1 MAKTKVKC
9 NSGWCPNSKGVIL
22 DKENKTIV
30 GKLLLPEYYVDTRLS
45 GLPRIAILAI
55 HCSVCNSHAVM
66 ELGETNLEHV
76 LTDNTVEAGVIGASE
91 ETQLGGWTKQ
101 EVIDMTNYLRLSDPK
116 VLPSQI
122 IGGASS

>member
-1 MAKTKVKC
+1 MAKTRVKC

-30 GKLLLPEYYVDTRLS
+30 GKLLLPEYYVDPELS
-45 GLPRIAILAI
+45 GSPRIAILAI
-55 HCSVCNSHAVM
+55 HCTACDGHIVM
-66 ELGETNLEHV
+66 ELDETSLEHV
-76 LTDNTVEAGVIGASE
+76 LADNAVEAGVIGASE
-91 ETQLGGWTKQ
+91 KTQLGGWTKQ
-101 EVIDMTNYLRLSDPK
+101 EVIDTMNYLRLGDPK